1 MKFHGEHGWFFCV
14 FLTRE
19 EITFCEVSTSGK
31 FTWPKRNHFDL
42 NHWVIMA
49 AELGGESISSSEWEE
64 RVRSDSE
71 SRFFPHW
78 LWDLNLQV
86 PWWSSSDVKRNM
98 KCKWTTDRSPLCW
111 WRERIPWRCWIFWS
125 ILRV

>member
-1 MKFHGEHGWFFCV
+1 
-14 FLTRE
+14 
-19 EITFCEVSTSGK
+19 
-31 FTWPKRNHFDL
+31 
-42 NHWVIMA
+42 MA

-86 PWWSSSDVKRNM
+86 P
-98 KCKWTTDRSPLCW
+98 
-111 WRERIPWRCWIFWS
+111 
-125 ILRV
+125 